1 GALQGRHQ
9 ERADDA
15 QAVPHPVS
23 AGLFASVGAL
33 PFFVGA
39 CVLGGF
45 GLWGWRRTGA
55 TGALLI
61 AIGGGLRALRDLLF
75 GWHMMRIYSGAAS
88 WKSSVAFGVE
98 EQVGA
103 MISEVLVIV
112 GVALL
117 LRRLPAAKR

>member
-1 GALQGRHQ
+1 M
-9 ERADDA
+9 
-15 QAVPHPVS
+15 S

-33 PFFVGA
+33 PFFVAA

-61 AIGGGLRALRDLLF
+61 AVGGGVRALRDLLF
-75 GWHMMRIYSGAAS
+75 AWHMARIYTGGAS

-98 EQVGA
+98 EQTGA
-103 MISEVLVIV
+103 IISEVLIIV

-117 LRRLPAAKR
+117 LRRLPVAKR